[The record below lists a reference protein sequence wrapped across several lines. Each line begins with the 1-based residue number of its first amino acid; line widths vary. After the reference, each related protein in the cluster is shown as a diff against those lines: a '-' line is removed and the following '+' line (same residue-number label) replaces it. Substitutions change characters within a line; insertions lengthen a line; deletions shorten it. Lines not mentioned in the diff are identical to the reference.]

1 MSASS
6 EALVAAPRRAAVVF
20 IFVTV
25 ALDILAM
32 GVIIP
37 VLPKLVA
44 SFYGGDLVR
53 TSAVY
58 GWFGTVFML
67 MQFLWSPLLGALS
80 DRFGRRP
87 IVLLSNL
94 GLGLDYIVMALAQSV
109 PLLFVGRVIS
119 GITAAS
125 VTTASAYIADVTP
138 AEKRAA
144 AFGML
149 GAAFGLGFIVG
160 PALGGLLGSIDPRLP
175 FWAAGGLSLLNF
187 LYGVFVLPES
197 LPPEKRGR
205 FEWKRANPIG
215 AFTMLRSHPEL
226 AALAIVVFLQNLAHV
241 VYPST
246 FVLYAD
252 YRYHWDER
260 TVGFTLAAVGV
271 LTAVIQGGLIKGIV
285 AALGERRTLL
295 LGLALG
301 SLGTLGYGLAPEGWI
316 FWAVMPLASFWGVA
330 GPAMQSI
337 MSQHVSAQEQGRLQ
351 GAIMSLAAVA
361 GILGPN
367 LFTLSFAHF
376 ISPAARWQVPG
387 ASFLLAAL
395 VLAVALAVAL
405 RATRAPAAA

>member
-1 MSASS
+1 
-6 EALVAAPRRAAVVF
+6 
-20 IFVTV
+20 
-25 ALDILAM
+25 
-32 GVIIP
+32 
-37 VLPKLVA
+37 
-44 SFYGGDLVR
+44 
-53 TSAVY
+53 VY

-149 GAAFGLGFIVG
+149 GAAFGLGFIIG

-376 ISPAARWQVPG
+376 ISPAARWHVPG